1 MRQRL
6 LTNVLPVLAS
16 RPILCQRPLW
26 AATSLSGGCESVE
39 ERILE
44 REVGTSYRL
53 SACMTLDELKYFTR
67 NLQAPETL
75 QTRPH
80 VAMDGLFTPVSTSY
94 KSSDQ
99 PVEDDLY
106 VYLLLHTPPALR
118 HPTCEQTRHQIF
130 SLDLLIVAFPNI
142 MP

>member
-1 MRQRL
+1 MRQSI
-6 LTNVLPVLAS
+6 LTNALPVLAS

-26 AATSLSGGCESVE
+26 AATSLPGGCESVE
-39 ERILE
+39 ERILG
-44 REVGTSYRL
+44 REVVTSYRL
-53 SACMTLDELKYFTR
+53 SACMILDELKYFTR

-99 PVEDDLY
+99 PVEDALY
-106 VYLLLHTPPALR
+106 VYLLLHTPPALK
-118 HPTCEQTRHQIF
+118 HPTCEQTRHRIF
-130 SLDLLIVAFPNI
+130 SLDLHIVVLPNI